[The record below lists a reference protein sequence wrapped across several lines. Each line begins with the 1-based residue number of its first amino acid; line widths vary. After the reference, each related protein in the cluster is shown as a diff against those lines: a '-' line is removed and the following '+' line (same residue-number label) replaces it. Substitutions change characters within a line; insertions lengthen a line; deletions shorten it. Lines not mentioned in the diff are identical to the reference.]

1 MLSRNLTNVGRNS
14 QDILKRCVQIALIA
28 AHGVLFS
35 ATATAGGFEI
45 PDNGAQSVSRASAFT
60 VKADDLTAL
69 AHNPGGLMRG
79 KGLRVLYSH
88 NVVHAPAKFTRA
100 PTSLAHG
107 DNPAGTDPNATVEN
121 QTPWFGLGG
130 MFVAAHDFGL
140 ENWCFA
146 VGFYGP
152 SAAGH
157 QEWPISGGQR
167 YMLTKLDVI
176 MVYGSAAIAYGV
188 RDRFGLGLTLQV
200 AYQPKTELTLVIDGQ
215 TGSDLSPYYA
225 SNDVEATIKLNA
237 KPTLTAIAGGW
248 LRLSD
253 NWELGASGRILPIR
267 MDGTGD
273 IALQK
278 TPTGAQFTPSQL
290 AVTGSAARLQLIL
303 PPTAKIG
310 LRYRGM
316 EGSVE
321 RFDVEV
327 NFVYEAWSMLKDYK
341 VELDGKINLFAAVEA
356 PDVTIAKRW
365 KDTLSL
371 RLGGTYNLAA
381 MPLSLSAGAYY
392 ETGAVP
398 NNYTNVDFMSFDR
411 FGVGGGVRFAVASDV
426 DVTLAYNHIFQAD
439 RTVTEEFGK
448 VLQQRPISPCPQG
461 CDGYDGVVAN
471 AGKFESSFDIISAS
485 AQIHF

>member
-1 MLSRNLTNVGRNS
+1 MFNGSLAKIEHNSRR
-14 QDILKRCVQIALIA
+14 ILKCCAQITGLAAPLQLIC
-28 AHGVLFS
+28 F
-35 ATATAGGFEI
+35 TAMAGGFEI
-45 PDNGAQSVSRASAFT
+45 PDNGAQSVSRGSAFT

-79 KGLRVLYSH
+79 KGLRILYSH
-88 NVVHAPAKFTRA
+88 NVVHSPAKFTRA
-100 PTSLAHG
+100 ATSLATQS
-107 DNPAGTDPNATVEN
+107 NPAGTDPNATVEN

-130 MFVAAHDFGL
+130 MLVAANDFGM

-146 VGFYGP
+146 VGIYGP

-167 YMLTKLDVI
+167 YMLTKLDVLL
-176 MVYGSAAIAYGV
+176 VYGSAAVAYGV
-188 RDRFGLGLTLQV
+188 RDKFGIGLTLQV
-200 AYQPKTELTLVIDGQ
+200 AYQPKTELSLVIDGQ
-215 TGSDLSPYYA
+215 TGTDLSPYYA

-237 KPTLTAIAGGW
+237 PPTLTAIAGGW

-253 NWELGASGRILPIR
+253 NWELGASGRILPVR
-267 MDGTGD
+267 MNGTGD

-278 TPTGAQFTPSQL
+278 TPTGAQFTPAQL
-290 AVTGSAARLQLIL
+290 AVTGSAARLLLVL

-316 EGSVE
+316 EGTVE
-321 RFDVEV
+321 RFDVEMD
-327 NFVYEAWSMLKDYK
+327 FVYEAWSMLKDYK
-341 VELDGKINLFAAVEA
+341 VELDGKINLFAAVDA

-381 MPLSLSAGAYY
+381 MPLSLSAGTYY

-398 NNYTNVDFMSFDR
+398 NNYTNLDFMSFDR
-411 FGVGGGVRFAVASDV
+411 LGVGGGVRFAVATDI
-426 DVTLAYNHIFQAD
+426 DLTLAYNHIFQAD

-471 AGKFESSFDIISAS
+471 AGKFQSSFDIISAS